1 MTKVFFSLIQ
11 DMQQGNH
18 HVFKEFLEYAA
29 GLIQA
34 RAWEYHRKYRYAFSH
49 IDEAEILALEAVY
62 DFVRTYDVSRN
73 DTDIKEA
80 LSRHIHNMLERER
93 KHIKADMDRHEKDFI
108 HAEGIVSDLPE
119 YLEDTTHPRPEGH
132 VLKMDLRERLEDY
145 LRLLTPIERQ
155 VIHLQYAEGMTYEQ
169 ISRTCRKS
177 RYTVAR
183 ISQRSLR
190 KLRKAMGESKE
201 WCVAA

>member
-18 HVFKEFLEYAA
+18 HVFKKFLEYAA

-62 DFVRTYDVSRN
+62 DFVRTDDVLRS
-73 DTDIKEA
+73 DIDIKEA

-119 YLEDTTHPRPEGH
+119 YLEDTTHPQPEGH
-132 VLKMDLRERLEDY
+132 VLQVDLRERLEDY
-145 LRLLTPIERQ
+145 LRLLTPIERL
-155 VIHLQYAEGMTYEQ
+155 VLHLQYGEGMTYAQ
-169 ISRTCRKS
+169 IGE
-177 RYTVAR
+177 RYQKPCSTIAY
-183 ISQRSLR
+183 ISQKARNRLR
-190 KLRKAMGESKE
+190 QSMGDAKD
-201 WCVAA
+201 WRVAA